1 MSTTYIQP
9 YQVTG
14 TLANGQTYVDNFTI
28 QYNYDS
34 SASSRPSSS
43 VVSNVN
49 LSVNGTGNLFSSSDY
64 LGGSYATVNGNV
76 SVNPNN
82 TVIWTNATNDPAAFS
97 TFQIFGANG
106 TNLQSISA
114 TSGNAYLPSGN
125 YEMVKFNLRD
135 ANAWTGNGSVAP
147 DAAGGVGNLLSINA
161 NTQNGVMPNVAST
174 SYDFFKNLTVQDASG
189 TAAKGSLGFFDKG
202 KMSVTASD
210 PISIV
215 CYAKGTL
222 ITTER
227 GQVAVEKLKV
237 GDQVLTVSG
246 QYEPVKWLGH
256 RRINCKRQA
265 NPAQAWPVRVAKD
278 AFGLDL
284 PTRDLILSPGHAV
297 LVDGNLVP
305 IIHLTNGI
313 TITQEPWSKVTYYHV
328 ELPSHN
334 AIYAEG
340 LPAETYLDDNNR
352 KFFLEANS
360 QDAVVDLDA
369 PFSEERSQANW
380 AQYGFAP
387 MVNGGPALEA
397 IRTKLLT
404 RLVQSG
410 YELTASQEE
419 LSLLADG
426 QAIPFLRTPA
436 GVLAWIPAGV
446 SELSIQSN
454 HFVPGH
460 IYANSFDGRRLGV
473 SVSEVRLGNKAIALD
488 DAALLTGW
496 HAIESQYEMAEQTQG
511 KAAYNWR
518 WTDGN
523 ATLKLER
530 NACALEITLE
540 GTAKANWQAKT
551 QEDSQHHNVLKAAA

>member
-1 MSTTYIQP
+1 MATTYSSETIRYTLTGSTPASGWTLQGSQVASG
-9 YQVTG
+9 YFDVTENFTNGVWSGASLAAVNISVTG
-14 TLANGQTYVDNFTI
+14 G
-28 QYNYDS
+28 
-34 SASSRPSSS
+34 SSS
-43 VVSNVN
+43 KYTNTFTDISKI
-49 LSVNGTGNLFSSSDY
+49 TGNDTY
-64 LGGSYATVNGNV
+64 NIATPDRLGASISNSGQYFGVHFENIN
-76 SVNPNN
+76 SV
-82 TVIWTNATNDPAAFS
+82 
-97 TFQIFGANG
+97 GANTTWNDFAIG
-106 TNLQSISA
+106 FNDASA
-114 TSGNAYLPSGN
+114 KTYGSDGA
-125 YEMVKFNLRD
+125 
-135 ANAWTGNGSVAP
+135 SVAQP
-147 DAAGGVGNLLSINA
+147 NITFNGMLYHSAINSGYTTDAAVG
-161 NTQNGVMPNVAST
+161 TYT
-174 SYDFFKNLTVQDASG
+174 LTE
-189 TAAKGSLGFFDKG
+189 
-202 KMSVTASD
+202 
-210 PISIV
+210 SIV

-222 ITTER
+222 ITTEH
-227 GQVAVEKLKV
+227 GPVAVEKLKV

-278 AFGLDL
+278 AFGLGL

-297 LVDGNLVP
+297 LVDGHLVP

-360 QDAVVDLDA
+360 QAAVVDLDT

-387 MVNGGPALEA
+387 MVSGGPVLEA
-397 IRTKLLT
+397 IRTQLLT
-404 RLVQSG
+404 RLAQSG

-419 LSLLADG
+419 LSLLVDG
-426 QAIPFLRTPA
+426 QTIPFLRTPA

-488 DAALLTGW
+488 DAALTTGW